1 MDLYKTR
8 ATIYYVLH
16 VQGITDIHSNKDCY
30 VVVVIVVVVGSNNV
44 DNTRFDLVREDMGM
58 VAVVVESMEL
68 EEHLMLVAVVEDN
81 EDQDNM
87 DMDKLVEPHRNRE
100 LAQT

>member
-1 MDLYKTR
+1 MF
-8 ATIYYVLH
+8 H
-16 VQGITDIHSNKDCY
+16 VHGSTDIHSNKDCY
-30 VVVVIVVVVGSNNV
+30 VVVVVVMAVGSNNV

-68 EEHLMLVAVVEDN
+68 EEHLMLVAVVADN

-87 DMDKLVEPHRNRE
+87 DMDKLVEPHRNQE